1 MLQRPASGFLMQVK
15 FEHHIGIMGRGEDAF
30 TIDDGMPAVPG
41 VGDYIDL
48 PQMGGE
54 FKVRKVIWRL
64 EVGNNEW
71 VAHID
76 LRKPFSSEF

>member
-1 MLQRPASGFLMQVK
+1 MRVK
-15 FEHHIGIMGRGEDAF
+15 FEYSVHNIGLGKDAF
-30 TIDDGMPAVPG
+30 TIADGMPAVPR
-41 VGDYIDL
+41 VGDYVDL

-76 LRKPFSSEF
+76 LRKPFTSEF